1 MHRLRSRNGLA
12 MQSSIIANAF
22 ENCPHVQSAAMTYG
36 RAFTSRTIGGRELIA
51 FAVEGSQVSII
62 GVFYAGQDC
71 ESILQADP

>member
-1 MHRLRSRNGLA
+1 MSLIHGRRKE
-12 MQSSIIANAF
+12 NAA
-22 ENCPHVQSAAMTYG
+22 ESQSAATTYG
-36 RAFTSRTIGGRELIA
+36 HAFTSRTIGGRELIA